1 MLEFNL
7 SELETLVASYLLP
20 LFRITAFLSVVP
32 IIGTRMVPGRIRL
45 ILSLMITAIL
55 APLLPPLD
63 FQPGFTGVTII
74 AVLQEVLIGVLMGF
88 MLQVFFHLFVIA
100 GQIIAMQ
107 MGLGFASMIDPSNG
121 VSVAVVSQLFVI
133 LTTLL
138 FLSMN
143 GHLVMIETMLDSF
156 RRIPAG
162 GEFLMASTGLQI
174 VEQGT
179 WMFAHALLI
188 SLPVVSALLI
198 VNLAFG
204 VMTKAAPQLNVFSLG
219 FPTAIVLGSVFLW
232 FGLSG
237 FAQLFQQLLDI
248 TLHDMTTFGS

>member
-1 MLEFNL
+1 MLEFNIAEID
-7 SELETLVASYLLP
+7 SLVASYFLP
-20 LFRITAFLSVVP
+20 LFRIAAFLSVVP
-32 IIGTRMVPGRIRL
+32 IIGTRMVQGRIRL
-45 ILSLMITAIL
+45 LLALMITAIL
-55 APLLPPLD
+55 APLLPPLN
-63 FQPGFTGVTII
+63 FEPGFNGATII
-74 AVLQEVLIGVLMGF
+74 AVIQEVLIGVLMGF

-121 VSVAVVSQLFVI
+121 VSVAVLSQFFVI

-143 GHLVMIETMLDSF
+143 GHLVMIETMVDSF

-162 GEFLMASTGLQI
+162 GEFLMASTGLQV

-188 SLPVVSALLI
+188 SLPFVSALLI

-219 FPTAIVLGSVFLW
+219 FPTAVVLGSVFLW

-237 FAQLFQQLLDI
+237 FAQLFQQLLDM
-248 TLHDMTTFGS
+248 TLRDMTTFGS